1 MKLGKFV
8 QWHTAVGT
16 RSDEM
21 LRQINTLLQRFE
33 TFSRLHA
40 QNLEI
45 STEIASSWR
54 RELAQQAGMQ
64 ETILERIGQVMN
76 AHADRISQVQGALD
90 GIRQAMNVHAD
101 RISQVQGALDG
112 IRHAMSDGHIRV
124 NPAFAYLG
132 EWIGLATTVNGN
144 RLFIDTR
151 DRQIAPHLATVGL
164 WESWNQRIFQRILTE
179 GDVVVE
185 VGSNVGY
192 FALLAGQL
200 VGASGKVY
208 SHEAN
213 PSIAPLLEASAEING
228 FADRIKVSQIAISD
242 VTGQGQF
249 TIYDAHHGDGHL
261 VGNQPVHNHSGAHTI
276 GVNTDTLDNLL
287 SDQSDVRLLHLDV
300 EGAEPMVLRGAK
312 GLIARSP
319 KLVVLMEWGLGTRG
333 RGEELDWLGEQGFT
347 FHVVEHDGG
356 FTPVTAQGLRSRGLC
371 DVICYRGSLS
381 ELGLSAPAT

>member
-1 MKLGKFV
+1 
-8 QWHTAVGT
+8 
-16 RSDEM
+16 M
-21 LRQINTLLQRFE
+21 LRQINILSQRFETLESLHTQNINLLLRRFE

-54 RELAQQAGMQ
+54 RDLAQQARMQ
-64 ETILERIGQVMN
+64 ETILEMIGSAMN
-76 AHADRISQVQGALD
+76 AHANGISQVEGALRD
-90 GIRQAMNVHAD
+90 G
-101 RISQVQGALDG
+101 S
-112 IRHAMSDGHIRV
+112 IRV

-164 WESWNQRIFQRILTE
+164 WEPWNQRIFRQVLAE

-213 PSIAPLLEASAEING
+213 PSIALLLEASAEING
-228 FADRIKVSQIAISD
+228 FANRIQVSQIAISD
-242 VTGQGQF
+242 VTGHARF

-261 VGNQPVHNHSGAHTI
+261 IGNQPVHDHPGDHTI
-276 GVNTDTLDNLL
+276 DVETDTLDNLFADL
-287 SDQSDVRLLHLDV
+287 SDVRLLHLDV
-300 EGAEPMVLRGAK
+300 EGAEPLVLSGAK
-312 GLIARSP
+312 RLIVRSP
-319 KLVVLMEWGLGTRG
+319 RLVVLMEWGLGTQG
-333 RGEELDWLGEQGFT
+333 RGEQLDWLCEQGFT
-347 FHVVEHDGG
+347 LNVVEHDGG
-356 FTPVTAQGLRSRGLC
+356 FTPISARELRSRGLC

-381 ELGLSAPAT
+381 ELGLDTPAT